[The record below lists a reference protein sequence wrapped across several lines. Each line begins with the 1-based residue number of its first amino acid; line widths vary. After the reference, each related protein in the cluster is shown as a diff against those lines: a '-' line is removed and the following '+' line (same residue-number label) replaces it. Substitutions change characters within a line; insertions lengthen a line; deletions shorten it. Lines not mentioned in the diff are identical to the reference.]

1 MSVTG
6 DVLDQPVIL
15 IGACSTKSV
24 SFNVASYN
32 QPTLGSSPAW
42 CPDAVTFANQSTIN
56 ANPRGIFVDSDDSVY
71 FADYHN
77 NQIVVWYY
85 SNASAQ
91 LIPSGKIWEYSTLF
105 VTANKDVYLENGT
118 EAGRV
123 DKWPR
128 NGTGG
133 SSVARFNSSCY
144 GIFIDLNNTLYCSMF
159 AQNQVASVSLANNS
173 SIPIVV
179 AGTGGSPPYQLSM
192 PWGIFVDINFDLYVA
207 DASNNRIQRFRSGEL
222 NGTTVAGQGF
232 PYGLWLNY
240 PTDVVLDSNG
250 DVYIADN
257 SNYRIVRAGT
267 SNFQCIAGCGGSP
280 GSTAS
285 QLKKAYSLRFDSQG
299 NIYVADEYNARIQK
313 FMVLRNS
320 CCEHSR
326 LRYEPL
332 SIS

>member
-1 MSVTG
+1 M
-6 DVLDQPVIL
+6 
-15 IGACSTKSV
+15 
-24 SFNVASYN
+24 
-32 QPTLGSSPAW
+32 
-42 CPDAVTFANQSTIN
+42 
-56 ANPRGIFVDSDDSVY
+56 
-71 FADYHN
+71 
-77 NQIVVWYY
+77 
-85 SNASAQ
+85 
-91 LIPSGKIWEYSTLF
+91 
-105 VTANKDVYLENGT
+105 ENGT

-144 GIFIDLNNTLYCSMF
+144 GIFIDLNSALYCSMF
-159 AQNQVASVSLANNS
+159 AQNQVASVSLANKSNVT
-173 SIPIVV
+173 IVV
-179 AGTGGSPPYQLSM
+179 AGTGAGGSSPNQLNH
-192 PWGIFVDINFDLYVA
+192 PWGIFVHVDFDLYVA
-207 DASNNRIQRFRSGEL
+207 DALNNRIQRFRPGEL
-222 NGTTVAGQGF
+222 NGTTVAGQGIAN
-232 PYGLWLNY
+232 GLPLAH
-240 PTDVVLDSNG
+240 PTDVILDG
-250 DVYIADN
+250 DGYLYITDN
-257 SNYRIVRAGT
+257 DNHRIVRAGT

-299 NIYVADEYNARIQK
+299 NIYVADEFNARIQK